1 LLYLLERAPHAGL
14 SNLFAPAAL
23 DLIVDASR
31 GLPRL
36 LWSIAGLAYFSA
48 ASAGGSQISRQN
60 VADALA
66 SQIIRPEI
74 PEATV
79 STAPSVQLVT
89 ATPVRNPTPPS
100 VSDPPRASASIAAFR
115 GGIIARL
122 GQFNRVNSDEARA
135 PHTPP

>member
-31 GLPRL
+31 GLPRS

-48 ASAGGSQISRQN
+48 ASAGASQISRQN

-66 SQIIRPEI
+66 SQMTRPEI
-74 PEATV
+74 SEAPV
-79 STAPSVQLVT
+79 PTAPSVKLVT
-89 ATPVRNPTPPS
+89 ETSVRNTTPPP
-100 VSDPPRASASIAAFR
+100 DADLQRASASVPA
-115 GGIIARL
+115 
-122 GQFNRVNSDEARA
+122 
-135 PHTPP
+135 